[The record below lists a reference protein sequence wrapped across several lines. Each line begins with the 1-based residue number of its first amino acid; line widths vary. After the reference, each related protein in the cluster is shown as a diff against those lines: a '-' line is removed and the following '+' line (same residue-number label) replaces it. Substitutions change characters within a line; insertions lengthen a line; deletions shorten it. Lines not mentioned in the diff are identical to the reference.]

1 MKSLLELYESHDGKV
16 SDKWSLYL
24 TEYDRLFKSYRELPI
39 SLLEIGVQNGGS
51 LEIWSQYFA
60 NGTKFVGCDIN
71 PDCQKLTYDDPRI
84 AVIVGDATISETQ
97 QKIHDQSA
105 TFDLIIEDGSHTSGD
120 IVKAFARYFP
130 SLKEGG
136 LFVAEDLHC
145 SYWQEFEGGI
155 FHPYSSMNFFKHLA
169 DIINHEHWSID
180 RDRTQLLSGF
190 KNQYQID
197 LDDDLLSRIHSIEFI
212 NSICVIRKSSVNE
225 SHLGSRFI
233 VGSTELIYGL
243 EQFRGTQS
251 TAFAQSLNEWSRLE
265 RSPLE
270 SHSELTQIIIDKE
283 LEVAEM
289 SKQLQDELVA
299 KELEVAEM
307 SKQLQDELV
316 AKELEVAEMSKQL
329 QDELVAKELEVAEM
343 SKQLRDD
350 LIAKELETVQLSNHL
365 AAIQNSRSWRYTSV
379 LRKIGNQVRIS
390 INIYRK
396 ARQVAAQV
404 GGFLNLL
411 KKVIE
416 VTRRDGLAGLKNRI
430 SGKSVEHKSIV
441 VVNGQTLDR
450 NDYQAWIKLY
460 DTLDDKA
467 IEKIKTEMAE
477 FSKSPKISVV
487 MPVFNVSLNF
497 LEEAIK
503 SVQNQIYE
511 NWELCIADDASTDR
525 KIRPFLESLAQK
537 DSRIKIV
544 YREKNG
550 HISAATNSALELAEG
565 EYVALLDND
574 DLLSTHAFFYVV
586 KAILANPDV
595 ALIYSDEDK
604 INDNGFRY
612 DPYFKCELNYE
623 LLLAQNM
630 ICHLA
635 VYRRDLLKELKGFRV
650 GYEGAQD
657 YDLALRVLEKVGAQK
672 IVHIPKVLY
681 HWRAI
686 SGSTALNINEK
697 YYATDSGRRVIAEH
711 LVRSGRGGSVSPAP
725 TVPFMNRVRYP
736 LPDYLPLVSIIIP
749 TRDKA
754 HLLKTCLDSLF
765 NKTIY
770 ENYEI
775 LIVDNGSVEAATK
788 EFFDRQPKDKV
799 RIIRDDSPFNYS
811 RVNNLAVSRSKG
823 DVICLMNNDIEILTP
838 DWIEEMLS
846 FVMQPDV
853 GCVGARLWYPDGGL
867 QHGGVISGIGGVAGH
882 SHKYLKKGN
891 LGYFAR
897 AVLHQSLS
905 AVTGACLMIRKSVW
919 EEVGGLEEQLAVA
932 FNDVDFCLRV
942 REAGYRNIW
951 TPYAEMIHH
960 ESLSRGAEDTPD
972 KQKRFI
978 QEINLMKTRWSSAL
992 QNDFAYSPNLT
1003 NEHEDFSFA
1012 WPPRIRKYND
1022 CEYL

>member
-51 LEIWSQYFA
+51 LEIWSQYFS

-71 PDCQKLTYDDPRI
+71 PDCQKLTYGDPRI
-84 AVIVGDATISETQ
+84 AVIVGDATTSETQ
-97 QKIHDQSA
+97 QKIYDQSA
-105 TFDLIIEDGSHTSGD
+105 SFDLIIEDGSHTSGD

-130 SLKEGG
+130 VLKDEG

-169 DIINHEHWSID
+169 DIINHEHWGID

-197 LDDDLLSRIHSIEFI
+197 LDDDLLSQIHSIEFI
-212 NSICVIRKSSVNE
+212 NSICVIRKSSGAN
-225 SHLGSRFI
+225 SRLGSRFI

-243 EQFRGTQS
+243 EQLRGTQS
-251 TAFAQSLNEWSRLE
+251 TSFAQSLNEWSCLE

-270 SHSELTQIIIDKE
+270 SYLELTEKIS
-283 LEVAEM
+283 
-289 SKQLQDELVA
+289 SKQSETVELSKQLVA
-299 KELEVAEM
+299 KELEMSEL
-307 SKQLQDELV
+307 SKQLGDQLV
-316 AKELEVAEMSKQL
+316 
-329 QDELVAKELEVAEM
+329 
-343 SKQLRDD
+343 
-350 LIAKELETVQLSNHL
+350 AKELETVQLTNHL

-379 LRKIGNQVRIS
+379 LRKMVNQVRIF

-396 ARQVAAQV
+396 VRQVDAQV

-416 VTRRDGLAGLKNRI
+416 VTRRDGLAGLQNRI
-430 SGKSVEHKSIV
+430 SGKFVEHKSIV

-477 FSKSPKISVV
+477 FSKAPKISVV
-487 MPVFNVSLNF
+487 MPVFNAPLNF

-503 SVQNQIYE
+503 SVQNQIYG
-511 NWELCIADDASTDR
+511 NWELCIADDASTD
-525 KIRPFLESLAQK
+525 KEIRPFLESLTKQ
-537 DSRIKIV
+537 DSRIKVV

-550 HISAATNSALELAEG
+550 HISAASNSALELATG

-711 LVRSGRGGSVSPAP
+711 LVRSGRGGSVSEAP
-725 TVPFMNRVRYP
+725 EAPSMNRVRYP
-736 LPDYLPLVSIIIP
+736 LPENLPLVSIIIP
-749 TRDKA
+749 TRDRA
-754 HLLKTCLDSLF
+754 DLLEMCLNSLF
-765 NKTIY
+765 KKTIY

-775 LIVDNGSVEAATK
+775 LIVDNGSVEDATK
-788 EFFDRQPKDKV
+788 EFFERQPKDKV

-811 RVNNLAVSRSKG
+811 RLNNLAVDKAKG

-942 REAGYRNIW
+942 REAGYRNVW

-1012 WPPRIRKYND
+1012 WPPRTQP
-1022 CEYL
+1022 LL

>member
-1 MKSLLELYESHDGKV
+1 MKSLLELYKSHDGKV

-24 TEYDRLFKSYRELPI
+24 TEYDRLFKPYRELPI

-51 LEIWSQYFA
+51 LEIWSQYFS

-71 PDCQKLTYDDPRI
+71 PDCQKLTYDDSRI
-84 AVIVGDATISETQ
+84 AVIVGDATTSETQ

-130 SLKEGG
+130 LLKEGG

-155 FHPYSSMNFFKHLA
+155 FHPYSSMNFFKHLT
-169 DIINHEHWSID
+169 DIINHEHWGVD
-180 RDRTQLLSGF
+180 RDLTQLLSGF
-190 KNQYQID
+190 KNNYQID
-197 LDDDLLSRIHSIEFI
+197 LNEDLLSQVHSIEFI
-212 NSICVIRKSSVNE
+212 NSICVVRKSGSAE
-225 SHLGSRFI
+225 SRLGSRFI
-233 VGSTELIYGL
+233 AGSIELVDGRI
-243 EQFRGTQS
+243 EQLRGSESIPFIQT
-251 TAFAQSLNEWSRLE
+251 LNEWSCLE

-270 SHSELTQIIIDKE
+270 SYLELTKKNSAKQLEIAE
-283 LEVAEM
+283 L
-289 SKQLQDELVA
+289 SKQLGDELVA
-299 KELEVAEM
+299 KELEMAEL
-307 SKQLQDELV
+307 SKQLGDELV
-316 AKELEVAEMSKQL
+316 AKELEA
-329 QDELVAKELEVAEM
+329 
-343 SKQLRDD
+343 
-350 LIAKELETVQLSNHL
+350 VQLTNHL
-365 AAIQNSRSWRYTSV
+365 SAIKNSRSWRYTSV
-379 LRKIGNQVRIS
+379 LRKIANQVRLS

-396 ARQVAAQV
+396 ARQVTTQV
-404 GGFLNLL
+404 GGFLNLI
-411 KKVIE
+411 KKVIAI
-416 VTRRDGLAGLKNRI
+416 TRKDGLAELQNRI
-430 SGKSVEHKSIV
+430 SGKFVEHKSII

-525 KIRPFLESLAQK
+525 EIRPFLESLAQK

-550 HISAATNSALELAEG
+550 HISAASNSALELAEG

-635 VYRRDLLKELKGFRV
+635 VYRKDLLKELKGFRV

-697 YYATDSGRRVIAEH
+697 YYATYSGRRVIAEH

-736 LPDYLPLVSIIIP
+736 LPEHLPLVSIIIP
-749 TRDKA
+749 TRDRA
-754 HLLKTCLDSLF
+754 GLLEMCLNSLF
-765 NKTIY
+765 KKTIY

-775 LIVDNGSVEAATK
+775 LIVDNGSVEDATK
-788 EFFDRQPKDKV
+788 EFFERQPKDKV

-811 RVNNLAVSRSKG
+811 RLNNLAVDKSKG

-942 REAGYRNIW
+942 REAGYRNVW

-1012 WPPRIRKYND
+1012 WPPRIRKHYD
-1022 CEYL
+1022 CEYF